1 MMKPIRETIHHL
13 MNRHDFKERY
23 EAMKRDILN
32 DPHVQSFLRD
42 HDVTDAMLNRHL
54 GKLYEFVQQSKHC
67 ERCPSLEQCPNL
79 LKGYTPHLIWQ
90 GKNIDVQ
97 YERCARKVQDDER
110 KKQQSL
116 IRSLFIPRDML
127 QASFDQ
133 LETDDLGRIEAIEL
147 ANTFASTYEV
157 GKRTKGL
164 YLYGSFGVGKT
175 YLLAA
180 MANELA
186 QRHIASFLVYVPEF
200 VRSLKS
206 SLQTDAF
213 QDTIEYAKQVPVLML
228 DDLGAELMSSWWRD
242 EVLGPILQYRMLEHL
257 PTCFTSNFDLKRL
270 THHLAHS
277 QRGEEEQ
284 VKAARIIERI
294 VYLATPIEMKG
305 KNRRIEM

>member
-1 MMKPIRETIHHL
+1 
-13 MNRHDFKERY
+13 MNE
-23 EAMKRDILN
+23 
-32 DPHVQSFLRD
+32 
-42 HDVTDAMLNRHL
+42 
-54 GKLYEFVQQSKHC
+54 
-67 ERCPSLEQCPNL
+67 
-79 LKGYTPHLIWQ
+79 
-90 GKNIDVQ
+90 
-97 YERCARKVQDDER
+97 

-127 QASFDQ
+127 QASFDK

-157 GKRTKGL
+157 GKRIKGL

-228 DDLGAELMSSWWRD
+228 DDLGQNLCQAGGAMRCSDQFYNIACLNIYRH
-242 EVLGPILQYRMLEHL
+242 VLH
-257 PTCFTSNFDLKRL
+257 
-270 THHLAHS
+270 
-277 QRGEEEQ
+277 
-284 VKAARIIERI
+284 RISI
-294 VYLATPIEMKG
+294 
-305 KNRRIEM
+305 